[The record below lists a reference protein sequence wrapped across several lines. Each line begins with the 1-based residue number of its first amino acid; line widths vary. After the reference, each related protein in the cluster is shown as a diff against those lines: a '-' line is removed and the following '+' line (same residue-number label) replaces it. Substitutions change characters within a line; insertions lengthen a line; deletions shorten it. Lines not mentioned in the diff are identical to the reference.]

1 MKQKRMLFILF
12 ITCNCL
18 HLQAQ
23 PVQNKN
29 TTFPTK
35 PLQAQHY
42 NIVLENLPTP
52 FESQSVVKP
61 PKNIARPDNAA
72 LQVPDGFA
80 VNIYHENLDS
90 ARWMALAPNG
100 DIFVVQSRLNR
111 ISILRDSNKD
121 GKAEQ
126 VFTFA
131 EGKKDGLNQP
141 MGIAFYKDY
150 LYIANTTD
158 VIRIPY
164 KSGQTKKNAPHKPF
178 INDISFGGYNQHWTR
193 NLIRHKDK
201 WYLSIGSETNVEPEP
216 LPRASIQTF
225 SLDGKNQQ
233 LYAYGLRNPVG
244 MAIHPQ
250 TEVLWATVSER
261 DWLGDDLVPDFFTS
275 IKKDGFYGWPYAYL
289 SAKNPDPRRTGERPD
304 LIERTTIPD
313 LLLQAH
319 SVPLGLVFYKGRQF
333 PEEYKHNAFIALRG
347 SANRSKGT
355 GYKIVRVKF
364 NAEGKPEGGYD
375 DFVTGW
381 LHNEDT
387 PSAWG
392 RPTGLLET
400 PDGSLLIADETGGV
414 IWRVSYK
421 PKAKQ

>member
-1 MKQKRMLFILF
+1 M
-12 ITCNCL
+12 T
-18 HLQAQ
+18 
-23 PVQNKN
+23 
-29 TTFPTK
+29 
-35 PLQAQHY
+35 
-42 NIVLENLPTP
+42 
-52 FESQSVVKP
+52 
-61 PKNIARPDNAA
+61 
-72 LQVPDGFA
+72 
-80 VNIYHENLDS
+80 
-90 ARWMALAPNG
+90 LAPNG
-100 DIFVVQSRLNR
+100 DVFVVQSRLNR
-111 ISILRDSNKD
+111 ISILRDKNKD
-121 GKAEQ
+121 GVAEQ

-141 MGIAFYKDY
+141 MGIAFYKDH
-150 LYIANTTD
+150 LYIANTSE

-164 KSGQTKKNAPHKPF
+164 KAGQTKKAASHKIF
-178 INDISFGGYNQHWTR
+178 IKDISFGGYKQHWTR

-201 WYLSIGSETNVEPEP
+201 WYLSVGSETNADPEP
-216 LPRASIQTF
+216 LPRASIQTY

-244 MAIHPQ
+244 MAFHPL
-250 TEVLWATVSER
+250 TEALWATVNER

-275 IKKDGFYGWPYAYL
+275 VKKDAFYGWPYAYL
-289 SAKNPDPRRTGERPD
+289 SSKNPDPRRNGERLD
-304 LIERTTIPD
+304 LVERTTTPD

-319 SVPLGLVFYKGRQF
+319 SVPLGMVFYKGSAF
-333 PEEYKHNAFIALRG
+333 PKEYKHNAFIAMRG

-364 NAEGKPEGGYD
+364 DAAGKPAGGYD

-381 LHNEDT
+381 LHDEDM

-414 IWRVSYK
+414 IWRISYTG
-421 PKAKQ
+421 KAKQ